1 MAFSAFK
8 AGAVHEVPILA
19 NSLKLISLTSSKVK
33 PFQQLKTFPIRSAIN
48 LLDFQKYCNNSTVP
62 AHLPVR
68 QGRQENDFHH
78 QHQHQHWDSN
88 QSHEELVDMA
98 NN

>member
-19 NSLKLISLTSSKVK
+19 NSKTYWFDKVK
-33 PFQQLKTFPIRSAIN
+33 PFQQLETFPIRSAIN

-78 QHQHQHWDSN
+78 QHQHWDSN
-88 QSHEELVDMA
+88 QSHEELVDMT